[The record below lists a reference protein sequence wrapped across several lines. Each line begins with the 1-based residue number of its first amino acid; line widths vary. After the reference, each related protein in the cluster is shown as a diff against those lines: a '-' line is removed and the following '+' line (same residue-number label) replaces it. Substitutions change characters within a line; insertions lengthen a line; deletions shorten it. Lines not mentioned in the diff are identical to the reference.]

1 MTRCHNT
8 KEQVLFQEAVTFQ
21 ITLYMSI
28 SLQEGNCAAAGS
40 SHSFTT
46 SHFYGQYVNQKI
58 AVCYY
63 DAVKEG
69 VFL

>member
-1 MTRCHNT
+1 
-8 KEQVLFQEAVTFQ
+8 
-21 ITLYMSI
+21 MSI

-63 DAVKEG
+63 DAAKRGCVSLTD
-69 VFL
+69 VFCCILSRCFVTLVVE